1 MPSELADRTKAKTDA
16 TGYHMAKN
24 PIETIRN
31 RYKGVHEGGAQQ
43 NDSRDGNHHV
53 GSAQDAPSQ
62 DMTHGG
68 SAPQHSSDPDRS
80 RAEAV
85 TSEFLGRSTSARTVR
100 DPVTHGLLE
109 NVRDVTEE
117 EYEGGLEE
125 AEEIGSYVPRSGER
139 RKDHAAEEKR
149 QELGGNQGIYQGKR
163 SGTSAIPAFPF
174 HDPLRPRYQAAL
186 DSSAPRIRKALLV
199 VLGVWTAILAALLPN
214 LKSIALFVVS
224 ALLFGALLPQLVQNR
239 LQDALEDCDAEGE
252 EQRGEKIAAS
262 HWPESAEWANKILG
276 EIWPA
281 LEPEFFDSLK
291 DTLEDM
297 LQANL
302 PSFLTEC
309 KVADFTQG
317 ANPLRILS
325 ATLLPDTEWENDQG
339 QSNSS
344 GSTEKEKEEGGSGKD
359 ELSSEIGAAREQ
371 HAKETDPEAAM
382 LREQHDPN
390 DRYVNLSVSFAYRG
404 RQKKE
409 RQEFG
414 MAEDVQMLLY
424 LMAKL
429 GPVAAMLPVKVH
441 LKGLVGTVRLR
452 IHLISSPPFLGQTL
466 ISFTSL
472 PRLTINVLPLK
483 LVSLNDFKP
492 LADFIQ
498 TSIDSSLAALTAPK
512 SMTLDLAD
520 LIASDGVQRK
530 ILALGVVVVTI
541 HSIKGLERADL
552 MGSSDAYAIVT
563 WSRSGKPMYSTRV
576 LVDELNPRFNE
587 SAALLVPQEVVK
599 AEERVG
605 IELYDSDVGQ
615 DDFLGFVGIELSELL
630 SRPGEEV
637 KRHEQLGGVRPGTQR
652 GGMVEWSARFLP
664 KVALQKEPTAR
675 KDPGEKRDDAQAGD
689 ADDESKDQQQKQEKD
704 SKRPAVEYITPSQAH
719 PSGILSVQIHE
730 VSALSN
736 KSTVAPKG
744 STLKMSKRTPL
755 SGRSIPDEDTMDDQ
769 AFDEAPSSYVEVI
782 LEGKLVYRTRTKVS
796 DYRPIFNACT
806 EKVILNV
813 FTARML
819 LVVREKKLDEDDPIL
834 GVVPIKLSEVFDGK
848 SLSAG
853 WYPIAGGGGSGRIKV
868 SMLFRSVDGGEAQ
881 QQQQQQQQGE
891 VQEQGRSVSVPRG
904 GPGVPV
910 SPLEIGVVHI
920 KNIQIGI
927 RDGRV
932 SHYAGC
938 PLVIKTLSSRAKL
951 HSKHGET
958 EGEGTLS
965 YTQRLASNPVRI
977 PVFKRGSSPLLI
989 RLDGKDKLGRKR
1001 TRALGVCW
1009 LRDVVDGRAQEL
1021 ELPLWDGE
1029 EERKVVSWLSQ
1040 QYLPFENQE
1049 ALLKEHCTWPTTR
1062 LGTIRIKLAL
1072 VTGVSTLH
1080 SKITDTGGS
1089 LPQVCQAWRLAV
1101 SKGLV
1106 VEGEGEAEEGSG
1118 NRGAGRRDELDG
1130 GDGDG
1135 VGGGDDSDSSPSSS
1149 SDDGGE
1155 GEDGVDGAGHPG
1167 NGDARLHRS
1176 SSRSSSS
1183 SSSLR
1188 QKLRRV
1194 PSDPEK
1200 APAHSSGSPLDLV
1213 RRAQRHV
1220 SQSRH
1225 PLSNLTSTNAGGANL
1240 AGEDD
1245 PKVVRVMDSA
1255 LGQLRGRG
1263 EKLMNKFDVKK
1274 SQKGGEGVEMEV

>member
-1 MPSELADRTKAKTDA
+1 
-16 TGYHMAKN
+16 MAKN

-31 RYKGVHEGGAQQ
+31 RYKGINEGGAQQ
-43 NDSRDGNHHV
+43 DDSQDGDHGN
-53 GSAQDAPSQ
+53 SAQDDSSPNNHKS
-62 DMTHGG
+62 HGG
-68 SAPQHSSDPDRS
+68 SAPQQASDPDRS

-125 AEEIGSYVPRSGER
+125 AEEIGSYVPRSGEKQ
-139 RKDHAAEEKR
+139 KDGVAEEKR

-163 SGTSAIPAFPF
+163 SGTSAIPAFPL

-199 VLGVWTAILAALLPN
+199 VLAMWTAVLAALLPN
-214 LKSIALFVVS
+214 LKTVTVFAVS
-224 ALLFGALLPQLVQNR
+224 ALLFGALLPHLVQRR

-252 EQRGEKIAAS
+252 ELRGEKIGAS

-325 ATLLPDTEWENDQG
+325 ATLLPDTEWDNDQG
-339 QSNSS
+339 QSDSS
-344 GSTEKEKEEGGSGKD
+344 GSTEGKKEKDSSGKD
-359 ELSSEIGAAREQ
+359 ELSSEIGAARDE
-371 HAKETDPEAAM
+371 HAKEMDPEEAM

-404 RQKKE
+404 RQKKG
-409 RQEFG
+409 RKEFG

-452 IHLISSPPFLGQTL
+452 IHLIASPPFLGQTL

-512 SMTLDLAD
+512 SITLDLAD

-530 ILALGVVVVTI
+530 IMALGVVVVTI
-541 HSIKGLERADL
+541 YSTTGLERADL

-576 LVDELNPRFNE
+576 LVHELSPRFNE
-587 SAALLVPQEVVK
+587 SVALLVPQEVVK

-637 KRHEQLGGVRPGTQR
+637 KRHEQLGGVRPGTKR
-652 GGMVEWSARFLP
+652 GGMMEWSARFLP

-675 KDPGEKRDDAQAGD
+675 KDPGQAEDSQAGD
-689 ADDESKDQQQKQEKD
+689 TDDEQDQKQGQQQQEKD
-704 SKRPAVEYITPSQAH
+704 SKRPAVEYIAPSQSH

-744 STLKMSKRTPL
+744 STLKLSKRTPI
-755 SGRSIPDEDTMDDQ
+755 SGRPIPDEDTMDDQ

-782 LEGKLVYRTRTKVS
+782 MEGKLVYRTRTKVS

-853 WYPIAGGGGSGRIKV
+853 WYPIAGGAGSGRIKV
-868 SMLFRSVDGGEAQ
+868 SMLFRSVDGMQGEAQ
-881 QQQQQQQQGE
+881 E
-891 VQEQGRSVSVPRG
+891 RSTTSMARG
-904 GPGVPV
+904 GPGMPV

-920 KNIQIGI
+920 KDIQIDVN
-927 RDGRV
+927 DGRV

-938 PLVIKTLSSRAKL
+938 PLVIKSLSSRAKL
-951 HSKHGET
+951 HSKHGKT

-965 YTQRLASNPVRI
+965 YTERLAPNPVRI

-989 RLDGKDKLGRKR
+989 RLEGKDRLGRRR

-1009 LRDVVDGRAQEL
+1009 LRDVADGRAQEL
-1021 ELPLWDGE
+1021 SLPLWDGE

-1040 QYLPFENQE
+1040 QYLPVEDQE
-1049 ALLKEHCTWPTTR
+1049 ALLKEHCPWPTR
-1062 LGTIRIKLAL
+1062 RMGTVRIKLAL

-1080 SKITDTGGS
+1080 SKITDTSGS

-1106 VEGEGEAEEGSG
+1106 VEGEGEGEGEDEEGGGSSS
-1118 NRGAGRRDELDG
+1118 RGAGQRDELNGGDG
-1130 GDGDG
+1130 GDS
-1135 VGGGDDSDSSPSSS
+1135 DDSSSSSS
-1149 SDDGGE
+1149 SDDDGDREGHGQDGIDGE
-1155 GEDGVDGAGHPG
+1155 GISG
-1167 NGDARLHRS
+1167 NAALHRS

-1183 SSSLR
+1183 TTSSLR
-1188 QKLRRV
+1188 HKLRRGG
-1194 PSDPEK
+1194 SDPED

-1220 SQSRH
+1220 SGSRH